1 MATITD
7 THNGLKTAAHRWQQ
21 LPGTFR
27 SDLSVSV
34 CVSVCLGYTHIMKSV
49 GKVKGEHCH

>member
-27 SDLSVSV
+27 SDPSVSV